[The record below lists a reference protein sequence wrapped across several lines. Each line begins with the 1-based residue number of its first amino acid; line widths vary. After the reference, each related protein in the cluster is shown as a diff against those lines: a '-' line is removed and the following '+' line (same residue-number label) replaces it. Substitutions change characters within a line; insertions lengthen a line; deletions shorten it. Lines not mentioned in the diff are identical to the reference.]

1 MFENEFKGKVVLV
14 TGGSRGIGFAAVK
27 GFLAAG
33 AKVYFL
39 SHYEETGAKAL
50 AALKEINPDYEV
62 MTKAIDLCDYKA
74 VQELYKEIIAKWGRL
89 DVLVNNAG
97 TDNSTWLTRLK
108 QSEWD
113 AVCNLNMKAP
123 YTMMKY
129 AIPHLV
135 KTKGCI
141 VNTASVAGVY
151 GCPTGLP
158 YPASKAALIA
168 MTKSVAYSFA
178 NKGVRVN
185 AVAPGVVN
193 TASCS
198 CPPALRPTSPASAC
212 RSTAATVRTTC
223 RSNFPKP
230 LIPPAEGGRDR
241 RMQNSVLSG
250 SDGDAHAAF

>member
-97 TDNSTWLTRLK
+97 TDNSTWLTKLK

-178 NKGVRVN
+178 DRGVRVN
-185 AVAPGVVN
+185 AVAPGWIATEMSDKVPEDIRENAKKQIALGRFGKPEEIAGVVAFL
-193 TASCS
+193 ASD
-198 CPPALRPTSPASAC
+198 AASYISGQTIIAD
-212 RSTAATVRTTC
+212 
-223 RSNFPKP
+223 
-230 LIPPAEGGRDR
+230 GG
-241 RMQNSVLSG
+241 LY
-250 SDGDAHAAF
+250 

>member
-141 VNTASVAGVY
+141 VNTASVARQQ
-151 GCPTGLP
+151 GCPDRHDQVRRLFLRRQGRACQRGRSGRCQHRHGRQYAAVRQGL
-158 YPASKAALIA
+158 
-168 MTKSVAYSFA
+168 
-178 NKGVRVN
+178 
-185 AVAPGVVN
+185 
-193 TASCS
+193 
-198 CPPALRPTSPASAC
+198 
-212 RSTAATVRTTC
+212 
-223 RSNFPKP
+223 
-230 LIPPAEGGRDR
+230 R
-241 RMQNSVLSG
+241 R
-250 SDGDAHAAF
+250 

>member
-14 TGGSRGIGFAAVK
+14 TGGSRGIGFATVK

-74 VQELYKEIIAKWGRL
+74 VQELYKEIEAKWGRL

-97 TDNSTWLTRLK
+97 TDSSTWITKLK

-113 AVCNLNMKAP
+113 AVCDLNMKGP
-123 YTMMKY
+123 FTMSKY
-129 AIPHLV
+129 AVPYLV

-151 GCPTGLP
+151 GSPTGLP
-158 YPASKAALIA
+158 YPTSKAGLIA
-168 MTKSVAYSFA
+168 MTKSIAYSFA

-185 AVAPGVVN
+185 AVAPGVVA
-193 TASCS
+193 TDLVASLPKFAKDS
-198 CPPALRPTSPASAC
+198 IGDTIPLKRFAEPEEIANVMLFLASEM
-212 RSTAATVRTTC
+212 SSFVNGVTLPV
-223 RSNFPKP
+223 
-230 LIPPAEGGRDR
+230 
-241 RMQNSVLSG
+241 
-250 SDGDAHAAF
+250 DGAFTGN

>member
-74 VQELYKEIIAKWGRL
+74 IQELYKEIIAKWGRL

-97 TDNSTWLTRLK
+97 TDSSTWITKLK
-108 QSEWD
+108 LSEWNEVND
-113 AVCNLNMKAP
+113 LNLKAP
-123 YTMMKY
+123 YLMTKY
-129 AIPHLV
+129 ALPHLL
-135 KTKGCI
+135 KTKGCV

-151 GCPTGLP
+151 GSPTGLP
-158 YPASKAALIA
+158 YPVTKAGVIA
-168 MTKSVAYSFA
+168 MTKSIAYSYA
-178 NKGVRVN
+178 DRGVRVN
-185 AVAPGVVN
+185 AVAPGVVA
-193 TASCS
+193 TDMVASMPQFAKDSIGDTIPMKRFGDPDDIANAMLFLSSSAASYITGVC
-198 CPPALRPTSPASAC
+198 LQVDGGYRP
-212 RSTAATVRTTC
+212 
-223 RSNFPKP
+223 NNQPK
-230 LIPPAEGGRDR
+230 
-241 RMQNSVLSG
+241 
-250 SDGDAHAAF
+250 

>member
-123 YTMMKY
+123 YTRTP
-129 AIPHLV
+129 ALLAPPIPA
-135 KTKGCI
+135 KKDSGME
-141 VNTASVAGVY
+141 
-151 GCPTGLP
+151 
-158 YPASKAALIA
+158 
-168 MTKSVAYSFA
+168 MTKAQGQLATRKV
-178 NKGVRVN
+178 
-185 AVAPGVVN
+185 
-193 TASCS
+193 
-198 CPPALRPTSPASAC
+198 SA
-212 RSTAATVRTTC
+212 R
-223 RSNFPKP
+223 
-230 LIPPAEGGRDR
+230 
-241 RMQNSVLSG
+241 
-250 SDGDAHAAF
+250 

>member
-97 TDNSTWLTRLK
+97 TDSSTWITKLK
-108 QSEWD
+108 LSEWNEVND
-113 AVCNLNMKAP
+113 LNLKAP
-123 YTMMKY
+123 YLMTKY
-129 AIPHLV
+129 ALPHLL
-135 KTKGCI
+135 KTKGCV

-151 GCPTGLP
+151 GSPTGLP
-158 YPASKAALIA
+158 YPVTKAGVIA
-168 MTKSVAYSFA
+168 MTKSIAYSYA
-178 NKGVRVN
+178 DRGVRVN
-185 AVAPGVVN
+185 AVAPGVVA
-193 TASCS
+193 TDMVASMPQFAKDSIGDTIPMKRFGDPDDIANAMLFLSSSAASYITGVC
-198 CPPALRPTSPASAC
+198 LQVDGGYRP
-212 RSTAATVRTTC
+212 
-223 RSNFPKP
+223 NNQPK
-230 LIPPAEGGRDR
+230 
-241 RMQNSVLSG
+241 
-250 SDGDAHAAF
+250 

>member
-1 MFENEFKGKVVLV
+1 MFENEFNGKVVLV

-62 MTKAIDLCDYKA
+62 KTKAIDLCDYKA
-74 VQELYKEIIAKWGRL
+74 VQELYKEIDSTWGRL

-97 TDNSTWLTRLK
+97 TDSSTWLTKLK

-113 AVCNLNMKAP
+113 DVCNLNMKAP
-123 YTMMKY
+123 FTMSKY
-129 AIPHLV
+129 AIPYLV

-141 VNTASVAGVY
+141 INTASVAGVY
-151 GCPTGLP
+151 GTPTGLP
-158 YPASKAALIA
+158 YPATKAAIIA
-168 MTKSVAYSFA
+168 MTKSMSYSFA

-185 AVAPGVVN
+185 CVAPGVIATDLVAN
-193 TASCS
+193 LPQFAKDSIGDTIPMKRFGEPEDIANAMLFLASSAASYVTGAC
-198 CPPALRPTSPASAC
+198 LQVDGGYRPDNL
-212 RSTAATVRTTC
+212 V
-223 RSNFPKP
+223 K
-230 LIPPAEGGRDR
+230 
-241 RMQNSVLSG
+241 
-250 SDGDAHAAF
+250 